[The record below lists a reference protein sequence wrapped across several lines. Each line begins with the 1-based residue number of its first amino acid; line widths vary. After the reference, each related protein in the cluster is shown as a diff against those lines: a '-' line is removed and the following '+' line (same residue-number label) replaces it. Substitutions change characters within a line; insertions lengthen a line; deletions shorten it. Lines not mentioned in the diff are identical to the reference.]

1 MSACTRT
8 KILAYLGELHPDEFV
23 PVKKLILDL
32 DLRFTTAKNML
43 TKLEQE
49 WIVEKKI
56 TIDKG
61 TIASFRISPT
71 AVMEKV
77 VNGMVITGTFVPF
90 VPPEWEASY
99 GRHPYGL

>member
-1 MSACTRT
+1 MPVR
-8 KILAYLGELHPDEFV
+8 KLLA
-23 PVKKLILDL
+23 DL

-56 TIDKG
+56 TVYKG
-61 TIASFRISPT
+61 TQASFRISPT
-71 AVMEKV
+71 AVMQKV
-77 VNGMVITGTFVPF
+77 VNGMVIEGEFVPF

-99 GRHPYGL
+99 GKHPYGL